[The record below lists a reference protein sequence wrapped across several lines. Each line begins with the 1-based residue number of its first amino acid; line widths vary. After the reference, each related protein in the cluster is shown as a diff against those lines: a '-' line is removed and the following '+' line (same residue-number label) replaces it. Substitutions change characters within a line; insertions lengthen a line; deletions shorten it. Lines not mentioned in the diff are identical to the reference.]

1 MAGFSQQR
9 LLVHLYRATSIARRY
24 FVTNGFD
31 SSLTMLGLLVGFY
44 SAGNVSVEIAIKACM
59 GVAIALGVSGLSST
73 WLSESAERKRELQ
86 KLESALLKNLDE
98 SDHARAS
105 NVVPI
110 MVAVVSGLSP
120 LLIGLVIML
129 PLWLTEIEVITMSP
143 YLSAIIVAMV
153 VIFLMGVLLG
163 RLSRE
168 NWLWA
173 GIRTVLIALTTAGII
188 LLFN

>member
-1 MAGFSQQR
+1 MFGSSLQR
-9 LLVHLYRATSIARRY
+9 LQVHLAQASSIARRY

-31 SSLTMLGLLVGFY
+31 SALTMLGLLVGFY
-44 SAGNVSVEIAIKACM
+44 TAGSVSVEVAIKVCM

-73 WLSESAERKRELQ
+73 WLSETAERKRDLQ
-86 KLESALLKNLDE
+86 KLESALLDSLEE

-105 NVVPI
+105 NIVPI
-110 MVAVVSGLSP
+110 LVAVVSGLSP
-120 LLIGLVIML
+120 FLISLIIML
-129 PLWLTEIEVITMSP
+129 PLWLAEIGLITFSP
-143 YLSAIIVAMV
+143 YVAAVIVAMIV
-153 VIFLMGVLLG
+153 LFLLGIMLG

-173 GIRTVLIALTTAGII
+173 GLRTVLIAVATAGII